1 MRAEELGFDL
11 AWIEEAR
18 ALAPLVV
25 AAALAPRT
33 SGIRIAA
40 SVGAG
45 PNPVTLAEEA
55 AVADLALGGR
65 LVLAVG
71 SGDEELLQETV
82 ELLYHAFAARP
93 FTHAGPRWRA
103 PARLA
108 EHERAEG
115 RMRVTPPPAQ
125 LEPTVWLCGQAGPAV
140 ARRSGVAFVAG
151 AGDARAQWDVLER
164 ELGLAA
170 WRVRR
175 PASIAVDVDV
185 HGRFDVPHL
194 VESLRREQSA
204 WGMDVAVLELPPAL
218 EPAARE
224 RSVRTIAGSVRPRV
238 QIDRLPA
245 GLEEHWNDADR
256 PRG

>member
-108 EHERAEG
+108 EHERAEEELRLGSRRIGEGGKAAVRNSEEGKPRRAVLPG
-115 RMRVTPPPAQ
+115 RR
-125 LEPTVWLCGQAGPAV
+125 CG
-140 ARRSGVAFVAG
+140 RRQHG
-151 AGDARAQWDVLER
+151 
-164 ELGLAA
+164 
-170 WRVRR
+170 RR
-175 PASIAVDVDV
+175 PPL
-185 HGRFDVPHL
+185 VPK
-194 VESLRREQSA
+194 
-204 WGMDVAVLELPPAL
+204 
-218 EPAARE
+218 
-224 RSVRTIAGSVRPRV
+224 
-238 QIDRLPA
+238 
-245 GLEEHWNDADR
+245 
-256 PRG
+256 